1 MVALPAPNALQMFPW
16 RPKEYPAAR
25 LKGNKK
31 TAEMVADGTA
41 VKVV

>member
-16 RPKEYPAAR
+16 QPKEYPTAK
-25 LKGNKK
+25 LKINKK
-31 TAEMVADGTA
+31 AAEMVAYRTA